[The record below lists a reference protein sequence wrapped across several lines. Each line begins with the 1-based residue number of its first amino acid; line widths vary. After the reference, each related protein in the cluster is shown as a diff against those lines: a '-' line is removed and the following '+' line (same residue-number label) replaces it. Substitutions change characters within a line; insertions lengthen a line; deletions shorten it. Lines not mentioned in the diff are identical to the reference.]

1 MSWRSDYEGKT
12 LSKKAKAQPKKKTPA
27 YTTSIYDNIEIGPGV
42 HWLKVML
49 FQKTDWISGTHV
61 APQMCPVNPTG
72 SDTFFW
78 HLRTLHHVMHR
89 HVEAKQPYTYCKILK
104 ELHK

>member
-1 MSWRSDYEGKT
+1 MRARHYLRKRKLNQRKRHLPTQPPYMTT
-12 LSKKAKAQPKKKTPA
+12 LK
-27 YTTSIYDNIEIGPGV
+27 GPGV

-61 APQMCPVNPTG
+61 ATQMCPVSPTG